1 MNFKLFILVFSI
13 VLFFQPEESEE
24 SEKIDIPETVLISGG
39 TYQMGEANGE
49 GDEKPVH
56 KVTLSDFYIGKYEV
70 TVKQYKQFCEDTKR
84 ELPKAPEWG
93 WIDSHP
99 IMNIIWYDAQAYIQW
114 LNKKSGQNYRL
125 PTEAEFEYVIRNGGK
140 QGVYPFKK
148 STNDPKENVADESFS
163 KKNPNWSRSRIWKDY
178 TDGYAGTSPVG
189 SFSANDLG
197 VHDINGNA
205 WEWVSDWYADYTDKD
220 ATNPTGPTEGKFKVG
235 RGASYNAD
243 PWHTRSAGRN
253 WVEPEFKKPGFR
265 IAKDK

>member
-1 MNFKLFILVFSI
+1 
-13 VLFFQPEESEE
+13 
-24 SEKIDIPETVLISGG
+24 
-39 TYQMGEANGE
+39 MGQANGE

-70 TVKQYKQFCEDTKR
+70 TVKQYKQFCEDTKK
-84 ELPKAPEWG
+84 ELPKAPDWG

-99 IMNIIWYDAQAYIQW
+99 IMNISWNDANDYIKW
-114 LNKKSGQNYRL
+114 LNKETGQNFRL

-140 QGVYPFKK
+140 EGTYPFDK
-148 STNDPKENVADESFS
+148 SSNNPGENVADEAFS
-163 KKNPNWSRSRIWKDY
+163 RKNPNWSRSRIWADY
-178 TDGYAGTSPVG
+178 DDGYVGTSPVG
-189 SFSANDLG
+189 TFSANNLG

-205 WEWVSDWYADYTDKD
+205 WEWVSDWYADYSSADVTDPKGPKD
-220 ATNPTGPTEGKFKVG
+220 GKFKVG
-235 RGASYNAD
+235 RGASFNAD